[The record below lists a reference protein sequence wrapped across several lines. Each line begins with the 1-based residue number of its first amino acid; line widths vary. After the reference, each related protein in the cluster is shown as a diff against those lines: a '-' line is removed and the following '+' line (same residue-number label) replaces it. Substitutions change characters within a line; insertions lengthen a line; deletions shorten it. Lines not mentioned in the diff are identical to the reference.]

1 MTNDGNAAI
10 LKNLSL
16 MFERQVIRFFV
27 QCIFRMHKTSYLFN
41 CFYNFCAD
49 AEIQTHFLHIQV
61 YDISSVWLLT
71 VSLTQLPSVH
81 PDKFIE

>member
-1 MTNDGNAAI
+1 
-10 LKNLSL
+10 
-16 MFERQVIRFFV
+16 MFERQVIRFFA

-41 CFYNFCAD
+41 CVYNFCAD
-49 AEIQTHFLHIQV
+49 AEVQTHFLHIQV

-71 VSLTQLPSVH
+71 VRLELHLTQLPSVH

>member
-1 MTNDGNAAI
+1 M
-10 LKNLSL
+10 LSD
-16 MFERQVIRFFV
+16 F
-27 QCIFRMHKTSYLFN
+27 LFN
-41 CFYNFCAD
+41 VFLECIKLLIYLIVSIYNFCAD

-71 VSLTQLPSVH
+71 VRLELHLTQLPSVH

>member
-1 MTNDGNAAI
+1 
-10 LKNLSL
+10 

-27 QCIFRMHKTSYLFN
+27 QCIFRIHKTSYLFN
-41 CFYNFCAD
+41 CVYNFCAD

-71 VSLTQLPSVH
+71 VRLELHLTQLPSVH

>member
-1 MTNDGNAAI
+1 
-10 LKNLSL
+10 

-27 QCIFRMHKTSYLFN
+27 QCIFRMHKTSYLFNLFN

-71 VSLTQLPSVH
+71 VRLELHLTQLPSVH